1 MDRSTTKHGPT
12 QVATMINHFYN
23 FYSNSQKDRQVN
35 YSELSLYLWD
45 LILLSLLGVAVA
57 KTWLLCLIFLRVDYR
72 YTTHFPAK
80 RIWSV
85 GSKPNNW

>member
-35 YSELSLYLWD
+35 YSELSLFLWD
-45 LILLSLLGVAVA
+45 LILLSYPFGGCCSQDLVAMSH
-57 KTWLLCLIFLRVDYR
+57 L
-72 YTTHFPAK
+72 
-80 RIWSV
+80 SQ
-85 GSKPNNW
+85 G